1 MPIATQT
8 GQFDTEATAL
18 LALESSG
25 ATCSVAACLPSGQ
38 WLLATDSGQ
47 NNHAAALTLLVQ
59 EVLEGLSLKVA
70 DLGAIAVS
78 IGPGSYTGLRIGL
91 SAAKGLSLG
100 AGIPILP
107 IPSLR
112 AIALGIRK
120 GTEMAQTAHPGES
133 GRLAPQLSSAATL
146 SPQSTFYL
154 PLIDARRLECYAQLY
169 NADIAP
175 LGEPFPLIL
184 PEWLPSIPAGA
195 NVHYGGS
202 GAAKAESYFAQHGWV
217 KSPYTEASALE
228 VLQLA
233 RTDYGRIS
241 FPDPAY
247 LEPLYLKEFQASQ
260 PKPSVLDT
268 LVGHGPTGL

>member
-8 GQFDTEATAL
+8 GRFDTEATAL

-25 ATCSVAACLPSGQ
+25 ATCSVAACLPNGQ

-120 GTEMAQTAHPGES
+120 GTGMVEAVHRGKREPS
-133 GRLAPQLSSAATL
+133 APQLSSAAAL
-146 SPQSTFYL
+146 SPQNTFYL

-169 NADIAP
+169 NTDIAP

-184 PEWLPSIPAGA
+184 PEWLPSTPAEA

-217 KSPYTEASALE
+217 KSSYTEASALE

-260 PKPSVLDT
+260 PKPSVLDA
-268 LVGHGPTGL
+268 LAGRSPAGL

>member
-8 GQFDTEATAL
+8 GRFDTEATAL

-59 EVLEGLSLKVA
+59 EVLDGLSLKVA
-70 DLGAIAVS
+70 DLEAIAVS

-120 GTEMAQTAHPGES
+120 EAEMAQSAHRDEHGH
-133 GRLAPQLSSAATL
+133 LASPVPSAAAL
-146 SPQSTFYL
+146 SPQNAFYL

-169 NADIAP
+169 NADVAP
-175 LGEPFPLIL
+175 LGDPFPLIL

-260 PKPSVLDT
+260 PKPSVLDA
-268 LVGHGPTGL
+268 LAGRSPAGL

>member
-1 MPIATQT
+1 MPITTQT
-8 GQFDTEATAL
+8 GRFDTGATAL

-38 WLLATDSGQ
+38 WLLATDGGQ

-120 GTEMAQTAHPGES
+120 GTGMVEPVHRGEREPS
-133 GRLAPQLSSAATL
+133 APQLSSAATL
-146 SPQSTFYL
+146 SPQNTFYL
-154 PLIDARRLECYAQLY
+154 PLMLRAAVQC
-169 NADIAP
+169 
-175 LGEPFPLIL
+175 GHC
-184 PEWLPSIPAGA
+184 PAGRTIPLD
-195 NVHYGGS
+195 
-202 GAAKAESYFAQHGWV
+202 
-217 KSPYTEASALE
+217 SPRVATEHS
-228 VLQLA
+228 
-233 RTDYGRIS
+233 RWG
-241 FPDPAY
+241 
-247 LEPLYLKEFQASQ
+247 
-260 PKPSVLDT
+260 
-268 LVGHGPTGL
+268 

>member
-8 GQFDTEATAL
+8 GRFDTEATAL

-112 AIALGIRK
+112 VIALGIRK
-120 GTEMAQTAHPGES
+120 GTGMVEAVHRGEREPS
-133 GRLAPQLSSAATL
+133 APPSSSAATHT
-146 SPQSTFYL
+146 PKNEFYL

-169 NADIAP
+169 NTDIAP

-184 PEWLPSIPAGA
+184 PEWIPSIPAGA
-195 NVHYGGS
+195 NVYYGGS
-202 GAAKAESYFAQHGWV
+202 GAAKV
-217 KSPYTEASALE
+217 
-228 VLQLA
+228 
-233 RTDYGRIS
+233 
-241 FPDPAY
+241 
-247 LEPLYLKEFQASQ
+247 
-260 PKPSVLDT
+260 T
-268 LVGHGPTGL
+268 LRSKGG

>member
-1 MPIATQT
+1 MPITTQT
-8 GQFDTEATAL
+8 GRFDTGATAL

-38 WLLATDSGQ
+38 WLLATDGG
-47 NNHAAALTLLVQ
+47 LVQ

-120 GTEMAQTAHPGES
+120 GTGMVEPVHRGEREPS
-133 GRLAPQLSSAATL
+133 APQLSSAATL
-146 SPQSTFYL
+146 SPQNTFYL

-195 NVHYGGS
+195 NVYYGGS

-268 LVGHGPTGL
+268 LVGHGPAGL